1 MAELE
6 EAFNLIVEQR
16 KITHCSL
23 CGGDVKSARCV
34 GCGFN
39 LFGDLKHR
47 LLNVRLETFCKQER
61 IKKKKYDLG
70 KTRLVFTNSMLSEI
84 CLRAQFHAG
93 LKRAHNFAEH
103 LPIKI
108 GMNIHNGG
116 LDRLFTQ
123 LSDFVFSVE
132 SDVTN
137 MDSCLTEKAIRFGFR
152 SWCHVYKIDPSDPL
166 SVFNEECLAG
176 AKTFKLGGFLVQS
189 LTSGFN
195 NSGHF
200 LTGEINSI
208 ELLFFNFVLF
218 FRNPPGFNTL
228 YTIFSGSCINV
239 YGDDNASGFNKPVS
253 TDDVVGVARSLD
265 LNVTT
270 DKVIIRKKD
279 NISDR
284 AFLNGKSFLGQ
295 AGYWV
300 KDHWVFI
307 PARPE
312 KLLANFLLPT
322 NHELLAGEGEKNCVT
337 SMLANFCYDDEVPIK
352 LNGVERQFSIYDAIA
367 ADFCQKNSMIIPSR
381 AMFKAA
387 RSGEE
392 RGSEQNELLGV
403 NISGDGVV
411 MTTAYSGK
419 SEHKHDTLERYRGQT
434 IPHVNNEKVEQSLGG
449 GRNTVLHKNRGPPVL
464 PVRLSFEQKQQFLGR
479 STSRVG
485 QAFTCQASVQLNQ
498 RPSGSSPLGRTT
510 DGVKLL
516 SETKYPVFGNGLQD
530 ATTDSGSKTVQRVNH
545 AKSKGEEIPAQETT
559 KVRQGTSKS
568 WRRRQKV
575 KARAKTGSGTTNNG
589 ACVDDK

>member
-1 MAELE
+1 
-6 EAFNLIVEQR
+6 
-16 KITHCSL
+16 
-23 CGGDVKSARCV
+23 
-34 GCGFN
+34 
-39 LFGDLKHR
+39 
-47 LLNVRLETFCKQER
+47 LNVRLETFCKQER

-279 NISDR
+279 NVSDR

-352 LNGVERQFSIYDAIA
+352 LNGVEKQFSVYDAIA
-367 ADFCQKNSMIIPSR
+367 ADFCRKNSMIIPSR
-381 AMFKAA
+381 DMFKAA

-392 RGSEQNELLGV
+392 KGSKQDELLGV
-403 NISGDGVV
+403 NISEKGMV
-411 MTTAYSGK
+411 MSTAYSGK
-419 SEHKHDTLERYRGQT
+419 SDNKHAIDTLVRHGGPR
-434 IPHVNNEKVEQSLGG
+434 IPHVNRKEVGQPMVGSTHKVF
-449 GRNTVLHKNRGPPVL
+449 HKNPGSAVL
-464 PVRLSFEQKQQFLGR
+464 PVRLSFDQKRNVLER
-479 STSRVG
+479 SGPRVG
-485 QAFTCQASVQLNQ
+485 QTPAFQAAVPPNQ
-498 RPSGSSPLGRTT
+498 GSIGSSPVDRETDGKGILSKSSGSLLRDGLQTT
-510 DGVKLL
+510 DTN
-516 SETKYPVFGNGLQD
+516 SECK
-530 ATTDSGSKTVQRVNH
+530 TDGSINH
-545 AKSKGEEIPAQETT
+545 AKSKGEEITT
-559 KVRQGTSKS
+559 QTQTAHGQAPRKGQSKS
-568 WRRRQKV
+568 WRQRQRRR
-575 KARAKTGSGTTNNG
+575 ARAEKESAGATNNG
-589 ACVDDK
+589 TCLNGK